1 MSNALLTTKLY
12 FPPPRPSLVLRSR
25 LVERMLGDWRNLLQS
40 AGLPPFV
47 PGSPYNVEY
56 SITAEL
62 IPTTNA
68 FAIGTVFWAI
78 LAVIYHTLFRR
89 IHPKLPAGLRTES
102 LDPTGKGLRF
112 PAVLCIVSVIPGLII
127 IL

>member
-1 MSNALLTTKLY
+1 MSNALMTTKLY
-12 FPPPRPSLVLRSR
+12 FPPPRPSLVLRSQ

-40 AGLPPFV
+40 AGLSPFI

-56 SITAEL
+56 STTAEL
-62 IPTTNA
+62 IPTTYA
-68 FAIGTVFWAI
+68 FAIGTDFWAI
-78 LAVIYHTLFRR
+78 LAVICHTLFRR

-102 LDPTGKGLRF
+102 LHPTGKGLRF
-112 PAVLCIVSVIPGLII
+112 PAVLYIVSVIPGLIV

>member
-1 MSNALLTTKLY
+1 MSNALLTTKVF

-25 LVERMLGDWRNLLQS
+25 LVKRMLGDWRNLLQS
-40 AGLPPFV
+40 AGLPLFV

-68 FAIGTVFWAI
+68 FALGTVFWAI
-78 LAVIYHTLFRR
+78 LAVIYHTRSIGSIPNF
-89 IHPKLPAGLRTES
+89 LPGGEPSCLTR
-102 LDPTGKGLRF
+102 
-112 PAVLCIVSVIPGLII
+112 PGRACASQQ
-127 IL
+127 